1 MVVYLHNYVVVYAVN
16 FSMWSGRYFLH
27 QCFKDRFVLELK
39 PVSFIHLLLRKSTCH
54 SVSPFY
60 PSRAE
65 VFVRTKFSFL
75 SSPPL
80 PSPPFPTKAEAEV
93 LMKKTFFFLRAML
106 LVEVYS
112 GLPLISS
119 PLILTQTDTYPQSS
133 EKQGNMS
140 STFTI
145 FFFSMFVTGLQIGFF
160 KKKICLSMQII

>member
-1 MVVYLHNYVVVYAVN
+1 MVYLHNYVVVYAVN

-93 LMKKTFFFLRAML
+93 LMKKTFFFFESYAFSWS
-106 LVEVYS
+106 VFWT
-112 GLPLISS
+112 PFD
-119 PLILTQTDTYPQSS
+119 Q
-133 EKQGNMS
+133 
-140 STFTI
+140 FTI
-145 FFFSMFVTGLQIGFF
+145 NSNSNWYLPTKLRETRKYEFNIYHFLFFHVCHWLANWIF
-160 KKKICLSMQII
+160 